1 MTVHA
6 KSVII
11 IGVMKK
17 VTMMLMIICPAIVV
31 AGDLIINE
39 VSVQNG
45 GWVELKNTGSS
56 PVSLRGWEIMNCGG
70 SDALPDLVVQPGA
83 YLVIAASRA
92 ARADVY
98 LADGSIG
105 SGLVSSGDML
115 ALVDADGQVVDLL
128 NWGEVNLN
136 WKNYIPGLWGRG
148 PSMSSTGILARIP
161 DAADRGLARDFRE
174 MPQATPGEEN
184 TYPMGLDVP
193 SWGKIKA
200 LFSPG
205 SR

>member
-1 MTVHA
+1 MRQKDPENRHLTVHA

-45 GWVELKNTGSS
+45 GWVEIKNTGSS
-56 PVSLRGWEIMNCGG
+56 PVSLQGWEIMNSGG

-115 ALVDADGQVVDLL
+115 ALVDADGQVLMHPGVDR
-128 NWGEVNLN
+128 V
-136 WKNYIPGLWGRG
+136 
-148 PSMSSTGILARIP
+148 
-161 DAADRGLARDFRE
+161 
-174 MPQATPGEEN
+174 
-184 TYPMGLDVP
+184 V
-193 SWGKIKA
+193 KIA
-200 LFSPG
+200 QG
-205 SR
+205 SD

>member
-56 PVSLRGWEIMNCGG
+56 PVSLQGWEIMNSGG

-83 YLVIAASRA
+83 YLVVAASRA
-92 ARADVY
+92 ARADFY

-148 PSMSSTGILARIP
+148 PNMSSTGILARIP